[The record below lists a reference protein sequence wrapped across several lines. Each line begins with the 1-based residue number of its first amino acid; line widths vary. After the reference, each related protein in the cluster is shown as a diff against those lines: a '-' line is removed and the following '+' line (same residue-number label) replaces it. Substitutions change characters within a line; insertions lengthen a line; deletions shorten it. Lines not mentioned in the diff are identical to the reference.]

1 MKRFTLMF
9 MALIMSVLVFAQE
22 SQSVTYDFDDGTL
35 QGWTTIDADG
45 DGYVWE
51 NTQGKFD
58 AQASSAGAVC
68 SASYINDVGALNP
81 DNYLVSPKVT
91 LGETFSFYAVAQDAN
106 YAAEHFAV
114 CVSTTGNTDPA
125 DFTVLQEW
133 TLTKARG
140 NNAVRAKVTRIP
152 VKAPRNAPLK
162 VQGKWYQYI
171 VDLSDYAGKEGY
183 VAIRHF
189 NCTDKFYMLVDNIT
203 FGTPV
208 EIVDEG
214 PTLVELPEDAEVNPY
229 MMVYTDASNNTAS
242 TPVNVAVVGTDVY
255 FQGMSYYIPEAWVKG
270 TMDGNVVTFPAKQYV
285 GEYGTYGASY
295 AFYNGD
301 ATFTYD
307 ADANTYTAEGEIYGV
322 LGGQY
327 YDGHYFNPILKT
339 VVEKAAMPA
348 DPEIMEL
355 SSTNYGYII
364 DFNIPLVDTDGD
376 GLVTDKLSYMIY
388 TDIEGEI
395 APLTFTSATHIKL
408 TEDMTE
414 IPYGFTENYDFYT
427 SYIYLNDL
435 YDSNWNNIGIQ
446 SIYRGGDAENATEIQ
461 WYEIKPYSSAAAG
474 FNFNE
479 MDVATSSNSDT
490 DAGNIT
496 EDFVLTD
503 EASGVTLTISPKEEN
518 ATTNNRFWGTNDG
531 PQLRMYSGTM
541 TFDAP
546 EGAFIKELAF
556 NHNGKWAENTVD
568 DKVIPNDATNKIAT
582 WTGCAA
588 QVVVSIVGNTQIN
601 SIDVVYGKPDVVVVP
616 EGLMEQTAYLYANAS
631 EEYVK
636 AQELALAIDIP
647 NGEVYVQGLNNYLP
661 EAWVKG
667 TFDLMSMTATIP
679 TGQYFGD
686 YEYEGEFYPMYF
698 VGAKVGE
705 DGIEISDV
713 VFTLDSMEPL
723 QLSTDNTI
731 VISAFADDIS
741 YYEYMYDIVI
751 TANEVELVPVE
762 VPEGLETETY
772 SFKADEWVYTEDD
785 DDRVIAAPMKRK
797 APRKASYELQPYSA
811 QIQVGIDGKDVY
823 FQGFTDDTSE
833 FWAKG
838 TLSEDGKTV
847 TIPANQ
853 FMGTLDAWFWTFDY
867 FLTATDENYEFA
879 DIVLTYD
886 PETNSFSTDQAIT
899 LHDGVFSVGQP
910 YQEFAGCSIAKMV
923 EVAATPADPSI
934 VDYNLTG
941 VYPIIYLD
949 VPTVGT
955 EGEELMT
962 TKLFYTIWT
971 EDAEGTQTQLTL
983 TAAEYENF
991 VYYGIDEMTEIPY
1004 TYDDSYDIYTGGEY
1018 FYLNQGADVIATWKR
1033 IGVQSIYYGL
1043 DERHESNIIW
1053 MDNPV
1058 YEEPTGINGITAEND
1073 SNVRYFDL
1081 QGRAASAD
1089 AKGLL
1094 IKQVR
1099 MADGSLK
1106 TIKVIRK

>member
-9 MALIMSVLVFAQE
+9 MALIVSVFAFAQKPALVRQKTIDKSKLVE
-22 SQSVTYDFDDGTL
+22 YRISPKEAQGQVLRVKVKSTAKAPEDPTKASVTLTAGDVWGDGSGYQLLLDADATAYGTIIPESGSLTSSGDADEAVYAEFEYKIPENADGVLTTENIVMDNSITIEIPAGTYDYCITNPTPADRMWIAGSNGNVDGRGDDFVFEAGKSYEFTVERVGNNDGVSL
-35 QGWTTIDADG
+35 TIDG
-45 DGYVWE
+45 E
-51 NTQGKFD
+51 
-58 AQASSAGAVC
+58 S
-68 SASYINDVGALNP
+68 VGP
-81 DNYLVSPKVT
+81 
-91 LGETFSFYAVAQDAN
+91 E
-106 YAAEHFAV
+106 
-114 CVSTTGNTDPA
+114 
-125 DFTVLQEW
+125 
-133 TLTKARG
+133 
-140 NNAVRAKVTRIP
+140 
-152 VKAPRNAPLK
+152 
-162 VQGKWYQYI
+162 
-171 VDLSDYAGKEGY
+171 
-183 VAIRHF
+183 
-189 NCTDKFYMLVDNIT
+189 
-203 FGTPV
+203 
-208 EIVDEG
+208 
-214 PTLVELPEDAEVNPY
+214 LVELPDGAEVNPY
-229 MMVYTDASNNTAS
+229 VMVYTDASSNTAS

-255 FQGMSYYIPEAWVKG
+255 FQGISYYLPEAWVKG
-270 TMDGNVVTFPAKQYV
+270 TMADNVVTFPAKQYV
-285 GEYGTYGASY
+285 GDYNTYGSSY

-307 ADANTYTAEGEIYGV
+307 ADANTYTAEGEIFGV

-327 YDGHYFNPILKT
+327 YDGHYFNPVLSA

-348 DPEIMEL
+348 DPEITAL
-355 SSTNYGYII
+355 TSGSFGYYV
-364 DFNIPLVDTDGD
+364 DFNIPLIDTNGD
-376 GLVTDKLSYMIY
+376 ALVTDKLSYMIY

-395 APLTFTSATHIKL
+395 APLTFTSATHTKL

-427 SYIYLNDL
+427 SRIYLNDL

-461 WYEIKPYSSAAAG
+461 WYEIKPYSSHAAG
-474 FNFNE
+474 FDFNAME
-479 MDVATSSNSDT
+479 GIKTSSNADQ

-503 EASGVTLTISPKEEN
+503 EASGVTLTISPKEED
-518 ATTNNRFWGTNDG
+518 ASTNNRFWGTQNG

-546 EGAFIKELAF
+546 EGMFIKELAF
-556 NHNGKWAENTVD
+556 NHNGKWAANTVD
-568 DKVIPNDATNKIAT
+568 GEEIPNDKTSKVAT
-582 WTGCAA
+582 WTGFAS
-588 QVVVSIVGNTQIN
+588 QVVVTIAGNTQIN
-601 SIDVVYGKPDVVVVP
+601 SIEVKYGEKPDVVVVP

-698 VGAKVGE
+698 VGAKDGE

-713 VFTLDSMEPL
+713 VFTLDSMDPL
-723 QLSTDNTI
+723 QLSSDNYI
-731 VISAFADDIS
+731 VISEVADDIS
-741 YYEYMYDIVI
+741 YYEYFYDIVI

-772 SFKADEWVYTEDD
+772 SFKADEWIEVGDEGLS
-785 DDRVIAAPMKRK
+785 APMKRK

-823 FQGFTDDTSE
+823 FQGFTENTSE

-838 TLSEDGKTV
+838 TLSDDGQTV

-853 FMGTLDAWFWTFDY
+853 FMGTLDAWFWTYDY

-910 YQEFAGCSIAKMV
+910 YQEFAGCSIAKIV

-934 VDYNLTG
+934 TDYKLADTS
-941 VYPIIYLD
+941 YPWLEFNI
-949 VPTVGT
+949 PTVGT
-955 EGEELMT
+955 NDEDMLSD
-962 TKLFYTIWT
+962 KLFYTIWT
-971 EDAEGTQTQLTL
+971 EDAEETQSQFTL
-983 TAAEYENF
+983 TADAYTYFADFE
-991 VYYGIDEMTEIPY
+991 IDEMTEIPY
-1004 TYDDSYDIYTGGEY
+1004 TYDDGYDIYAGGSRVY
-1018 FYLNQGADVIATWKR
+1018 INPTTVVTSWKR

-1043 DERHESNIIW
+1043 DERHESNIVW

-1099 MADGSLK
+1099 QADGSLK